1 MSLKKVLKLNIIVIF
16 LLSFLTHFIY
26 KIIPID
32 LFAIFF
38 PVNESIFEHMK
49 MIYTTYLI
57 DSIILFLLFKKYN
70 IKFNNFFGAL
80 FLSSIISITSFLI
93 IWLPIYYRIGENLL
107 ITLII
112 LLISIFLSQIASY
125 YILTSFKNNILNYIA
140 FGFVILFIILFAYFT
155 YYPLHN
161 DFFLDPLNQKYGTS
175 ERPEL
180 VFESRDDLTHVSV
193 TRGKEAMTD
202 DMLNNYVSSIKEG
215 LTGFTDVKMENY
227 QKHDK
232 NFLFLT

>member
-93 IWLPIYYRIGENLL
+93 IWLPVYYRIGENLL
-107 ITLII
+107 LTLII
-112 LLISIFLSQIASY
+112 L
-125 YILTSFKNNILNYIA
+125 
-140 FGFVILFIILFAYFT
+140 VI
-155 YYPLHN
+155 
-161 DFFLDPLNQKYGTS
+161 
-175 ERPEL
+175 
-180 VFESRDDLTHVSV
+180 
-193 TRGKEAMTD
+193 
-202 DMLNNYVSSIKEG
+202 
-215 LTGFTDVKMENY
+215 
-227 QKHDK
+227 
-232 NFLFLT
+232 

>member
-16 LLSFLTHFIY
+16 LLSFLTYFIY

-161 DFFLDPLNQKYGTS
+161 DFFLDPLNQKYGINTY
-175 ERPEL
+175 L
-180 VFESRDDLTHVSV
+180 
-193 TRGKEAMTD
+193 
-202 DMLNNYVSSIKEG
+202 IK
-215 LTGFTDVKMENY
+215 
-227 QKHDK
+227 
-232 NFLFLT
+232 

>member
-70 IKFNNFFGAL
+70 IKFNNFFEAL

-93 IWLPIYYRIGENLL
+93 IWLPIYYRIGEHLL

-161 DFFLDPLNQKYGTS
+161 DFFLDPLNQKYGINTY
-175 ERPEL
+175 L
-180 VFESRDDLTHVSV
+180 
-193 TRGKEAMTD
+193 
-202 DMLNNYVSSIKEG
+202 IK
-215 LTGFTDVKMENY
+215 
-227 QKHDK
+227 
-232 NFLFLT
+232 

>member
-70 IKFNNFFGAL
+70 IKFNNFFWAL

-161 DFFLDPLNQKYGTS
+161 DFFLDPLNQKYGINTY
-175 ERPEL
+175 L
-180 VFESRDDLTHVSV
+180 
-193 TRGKEAMTD
+193 
-202 DMLNNYVSSIKEG
+202 IK
-215 LTGFTDVKMENY
+215 
-227 QKHDK
+227 
-232 NFLFLT
+232 

>member
-70 IKFNNFFGAL
+70 IKFNNFFEAL

-161 DFFLDPLNQKYGTS
+161 DFFLDPLNQKYGINTY
-175 ERPEL
+175 L
-180 VFESRDDLTHVSV
+180 
-193 TRGKEAMTD
+193 
-202 DMLNNYVSSIKEG
+202 IK
-215 LTGFTDVKMENY
+215 
-227 QKHDK
+227 
-232 NFLFLT
+232 